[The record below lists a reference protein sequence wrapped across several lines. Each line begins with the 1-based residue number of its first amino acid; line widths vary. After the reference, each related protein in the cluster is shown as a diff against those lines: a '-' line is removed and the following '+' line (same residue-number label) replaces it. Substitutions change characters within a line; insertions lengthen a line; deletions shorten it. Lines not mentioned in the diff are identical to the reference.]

1 MIYQYRWI
9 YAACCALLVVAC
21 GYWMDLQ
28 ILLNER
34 DRLAST
40 IKAAAAQKPEKSAMD
55 INQKTLAVN
64 TSADFSAVAQLLQ
77 RYHLQLVDVTQ
88 LTDDAESFVD
98 KTRKIKL
105 IGEYQDLRQ
114 LIAVLAACDACE
126 IDAVVLTPVSRYIQ
140 AEINVTLP
148 LQVQFPNP
156 TARSELVMNP
166 FCGAENA
173 AKNTNQ
179 RQPVI
184 DAIHFLGTVVRNDKV
199 TAIVKF
205 PDGVMS
211 EFVVGD
217 VIGSEG
223 GKVVEIAED
232 KLIILYPDHSR
243 KELH

>member
-9 YAACCALLVVAC
+9 YAACCALMVMAG

-34 DRLAST
+34 DRLASA
-40 IKAAAAQKPEKSAMD
+40 IKAAAAQKPEKSAMEV
-55 INQKTLAVN
+55 NQKTLAVN
-64 TSADFSAVAQLLQ
+64 ASADFSAVAQLLQ

-105 IGEYQDLRQ
+105 IGEYKDLRQ

-126 IDAVVLTPVSRYIQ
+126 LDAIVLTPVARFIQ
-140 AEINVTLP
+140 AEMNVTLP

-156 TARSELVMNP
+156 PARSEQVLNP

-173 AKNTNQ
+173 AKNTDQ
-179 RQPVI
+179 RHTSLA
-184 DAIHFLGTVVRNDKV
+184 AIHFLGTVVSNDKV
-199 TAIVKF
+199 AAIIKF
-205 PDGVMS
+205 PDGVMN
-211 EFVVGD
+211 EVVVGD

-223 GKVVEIAED
+223 GRVEKID
-232 KLIILYPDHSR
+232 DTNLIILFRDHSR
-243 KELH
+243 RELH